1 MHSCK
6 PEKIQNKKRAAAK
19 LGRAMCTSPKKR
31 TRNAWFSLLCYR
43 RNRVDSVPR
52 TPWDFSPW
60 ACSGRDRPW
69 AGGLP
74 VGGHT
79 CRLQGCIGARVASP
93 QSSILHCSI
102 DTLGGIDFTVN
113 YSLKLCFIPARCPVS
128 QRAVQARVT
137 VVNLDVFED
146 LTPALHPSANVCTMQ
161 NVESHRRLTTENII
175 ECH

>member
-93 QSSILHCSI
+93 QSPISIAASTPWAVSI
-102 DTLGGIDFTVN
+102 RLSISRSNCVSYWHGV
-113 YSLKLCFIPARCPVS
+113 PVS
-128 QRAVQARVT
+128 QRAVQLAGYCSEPRCIRRSHARVT
-137 VVNLDVFED
+137 SQCEC
-146 LTPALHPSANVCTMQ
+146 LHDAKCRKS
-161 NVESHRRLTTENII
+161 
-175 ECH
+175 